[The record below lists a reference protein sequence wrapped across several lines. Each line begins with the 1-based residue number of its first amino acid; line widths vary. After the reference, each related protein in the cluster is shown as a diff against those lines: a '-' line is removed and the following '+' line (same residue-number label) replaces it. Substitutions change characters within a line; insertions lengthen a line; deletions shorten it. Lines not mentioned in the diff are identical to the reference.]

1 VLDLA
6 ATSNFDSESTT
17 VTPVS
22 SLEPTESVRPFP
34 PVMLTLLSLLS
45 TPNPLLRAVPALLA
59 LPRLHQTAI
68 KCSSNQTSVVQQRAI
83 RVLNRSQL
91 ACQIVHKTLLPL
103 QLAAMKHSSAAQSPK
118 QQQKHQHAVRKVLAA
133 AVATSHAVMQNSS

>member
-1 VLDLA
+1 MLA
-6 ATSNFDSESTT
+6 
-17 VTPVS
+17 
-22 SLEPTESVRPFP
+22 
-34 PVMLTLLSLLS
+34 LLSLLS